1 MPETNETPVLTA
13 SGLVEMLA
21 LNLTL
26 LGRQTKDLTHEDS
39 VLQPQPRG
47 NCLNW
52 VVGHIARH
60 REYML
65 QDLGLSP
72 EVGEGILG
80 RYDRGSEPVTED
92 GTDIVP
98 LPNLLEILQR
108 QQDRLADALLTASA
122 AELGAPA
129 PLNDQK
135 STGAHLHFLAWHE
148 TYHLGSTELLRQ
160 LAGTDDQVI

>member
-1 MPETNETPVLTA
+1 MTDSNNTSVLNA
-13 SGLVEMLA
+13 NGLVEMLA

-26 LGRQTKDLTHEDS
+26 LGRQTNGLTHEDS
-39 VLQPQPRG
+39 LLQPSPRG

-52 VVGHIARH
+52 VLGHIARH

-98 LPNLLEILQR
+98 LSSLLEILQR
-108 QQDRLADALLTASA
+108 QQDRLAESLAGASG
-122 AELGAPA
+122 ETLSQPA

-135 STGAHLHFLAWHE
+135 STGEHLHFLAWHE

>member
-1 MPETNETPVLTA
+1 MSTTIDAPVLTA
-13 SGLVEMLA
+13 TGLVDMLA
-21 LNLTL
+21 LNLVL
-26 LGRQTKDLTHEDS
+26 LGHQTKGLTHEDS
-39 VLQPQPRG
+39 LLQPQPRG

-52 VVGHIARH
+52 VVGHLVRH

-65 QDLGLSP
+65 QDLELAP
-72 EVGEGILG
+72 EVGEGIIG
-80 RYDRGSEPVTED
+80 RYDRGSKPVTED

-108 QQDRLADALLTASA
+108 QQDRLAEALTGASA
-122 AELGAPA
+122 AELSRPA

-135 STGAHLHFLAWHE
+135 STGEHLHFLAWHE
-148 TYHLGSTELLRQ
+148 ATHVGMTELLRQ